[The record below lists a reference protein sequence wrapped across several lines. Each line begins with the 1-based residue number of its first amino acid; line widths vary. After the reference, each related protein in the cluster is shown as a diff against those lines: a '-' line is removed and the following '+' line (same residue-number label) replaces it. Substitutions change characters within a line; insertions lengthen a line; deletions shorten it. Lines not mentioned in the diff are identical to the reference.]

1 MSEAQASFTIFPA
14 IDLRQGQVVR
24 LRMGELSQQTTYSHD
39 PAQSARRW
47 LSAGATWLHVV
58 NLDGAFDEADTSN
71 QKALIQILKVAQ
83 QSGAEVQFG
92 GGLRTLAAIQAAL
105 ELGVSRVVLGTV
117 LVERPDVWL
126 DALQRWGPERIAA
139 GLDARDGL
147 LRVRGWR
154 QSTALGAPELAR
166 KLKAE
171 GLRWLIYTDIARD
184 GLENGVNLRQTSAV
198 AHSSHLQVIASGGV
212 NSLEEVERVRRRGG
226 LAGLIVGQALYSGAI
241 DAKALFRKENGQK
254 P

>member
-1 MSEAQASFTIFPA
+1 MSEAHASFTIFPA

-24 LRMGELSQQTTYSHD
+24 LRMGELSQKTTYSHD
-39 PAQSARRW
+39 PAQTAQRW

-58 NLDGAFDEADTSN
+58 NLDGAFGEADTSN
-71 QKALIQILKVAQ
+71 QKALIQIVKVAQ
-83 QSGAEVQFG
+83 AGGAEVQFG
-92 GGLRTLAAIQAAL
+92 GGLRSPAAIQAAL
-105 ELGVSRVVLGTV
+105 ELGVSRVVLGT
-117 LVERPDVWL
+117 LVVEQPEVWL

-154 QSTALGAPELAR
+154 QSTAHGAPELAR
-166 KLKAE
+166 KLKAD

-184 GLENGVNLRQTSAV
+184 GLEKGINLPQTAAV
-198 AHSSHLQVIASGGV
+198 AQASGLQVIASGGAG
-212 NSLEEVERVRRRGG
+212 SLQEVERVHK
-226 LAGLIVGQALYSGAI
+226 AGLSGLIIGRALYSGAI
-241 DAKALFRKENGQK
+241 DAQALFRKEAGQN